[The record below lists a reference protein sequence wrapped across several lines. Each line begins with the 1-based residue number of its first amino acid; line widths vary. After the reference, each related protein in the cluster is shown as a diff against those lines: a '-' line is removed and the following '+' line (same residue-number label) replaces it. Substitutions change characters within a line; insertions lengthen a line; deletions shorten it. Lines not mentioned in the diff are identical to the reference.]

1 MVVVVVAAIKD
12 IGLSKFLIS
21 QMETWFYNHNMNKAV
36 IMTNMRQNNTKE
48 RRENMKIVFRL
59 FQATSTSRHLLTKQ
73 TTKK

>member
-1 MVVVVVAAIKD
+1 MKD

-21 QMETWFYNHNMNKAV
+21 QTETWFYNHSMNKAV

-48 RRENMKIVFRL
+48 RRENMKIVFRQ

>member
-1 MVVVVVAAIKD
+1 VAAMKD

-21 QMETWFYNHNMNKAV
+21 QTETWFYNHSMNKAV

-48 RRENMKIVFRL
+48 RRENMKIVFRQ

>member
-1 MVVVVVAAIKD
+1 VAAIKD

-21 QMETWFYNHNMNKAV
+21 QTETWFYNHSMNKAV

-48 RRENMKIVFRL
+48 RRENMKIVFRQ